1 MKTFSFTIGLL
12 LPICLV
18 AQTRDPA
25 PAVAPTANAA
35 STVVT
40 PGNLTE
46 VATNAEPKQLPAK
59 PIALRIVGSNVKNLK
74 GEYLGLI
81 DDVVLNPESK
91 QIEFALL
98 NTEYP
103 TNSPTVTPVPW
114 QLLNYVWDQGQVG
127 GLPGAV
133 QLFRLDVDKGRL
145 AQAPKIPKNQI
156 AELMMPT
163 FRQQLIA
170 FYGNGT
176 ENVGGTGTEVAT
188 TSGTASGGTTGA
200 STTGAA
206 TTTAGTTGT
215 VGTSDGFFLPS
226 PGI

>member
-1 MKTFSFTIGLL
+1 MKHFFLTIGLSVPVCL
-12 LPICLV
+12 L

-25 PAVAPTANAA
+25 PAVAPTGNAA
-35 STVVT
+35 ATVVT

-46 VATNAEPKQLPAK
+46 TAGTNSEPQLPAK
-59 PIALRIVGSNVKNLK
+59 PIALKIVGSNVKNLK

-81 DDVVLNPESK
+81 EGVALNPESK
-91 QIEFALL
+91 QIEYALL

-103 TNSPTVTPVPW
+103 TNSGRVTPVPW
-114 QLLNYVWDQGQVG
+114 QNLSYVWDQGQVG

-215 VGTSDGFFLPS
+215 ASTSDGFFLP
-226 PGI
+226 